1 MSQKELDQVAIFEVL
16 KDKTMKQSKAAVI
29 LNLSTRQVKRKL
41 KKYRLSGAAGL
52 VHGSRGKPSNHRLDE
67 GLIAQ
72 ALDIVKQ
79 HYADFTPTFASEKLR
94 ENHHLVINSETL
106 RLKMIKAGLWQP
118 WQRRIKHR
126 GWRERRACLGELV
139 ILDGSDHSWFEDRAP
154 RCTALAFIDDATSKL
169 LRLELVKQ
177 EANIPVMQ
185 ATKSYLNEYGRPLT
199 FYMDKGKVFRV
210 NIHNPDEDKLTQY
223 RRCLEEL
230 NIQTIYAHSPQAK
243 GRVER
248 VFNTLQDRL
257 VKELRLRN
265 INTIKEANRY
275 IENDYLGRHNQKFA
289 VAPREPSDLHRKLV
303 GFNLDEI
310 FTIKEPRMLT
320 NDFTLRY
327 RNHWLQLERQQ
338 KTLVFPGNGI
348 TVVTNLKGEIS
359 LKLRRTILT
368 YHEIPKPTVR
378 QIAPVLKP
386 VRKPT
391 KPWVPAVDHP
401 WRKYTINHQ
410 PKVTF
415 LNC

>member
-1 MSQKELDQVAIFEVL
+1 MSQKELDQIAIFKALEG
-16 KDKTMKQSKAAVI
+16 KAMKQSQAAAI
-29 LNLSTRQVKRKL
+29 LNLSIRQVKRKL
-41 KKYRLSGAAGL
+41 KKYRLGGVASL
-52 VHGSRGKPSNHRLDE
+52 VHGSRGKPGNHRLNE
-67 GLIAQ
+67 TLVNQ
-72 ALDIVKQ
+72 ALTLVGTY
-79 HYADFTPTFASEKLR
+79 YADFTPTFASEKLW

-106 RLKMIKAGLWQP
+106 RLKMITAGLWNP

-126 GWRERRACLGELV
+126 SWRERRACLGELV
-139 ILDGSDHSWFEDRAP
+139 ILDGSDHSWFEYRAP
-154 RCTALAFIDDATSKL
+154 RCAALAFIDDATSKL

-210 NIHNPDEDKLTQY
+210 NIHNQDEDKLTQY

-257 VKELRLRN
+257 IKELRLRG
-265 INTIKEANRY
+265 INTIKEANLY
-275 IENDYLGRHNQKFA
+275 IEKEYLRQHNQKFA
-289 VAPREPSDLHRKLV
+289 VTPREPHDLHRSLV
-303 GFNLDEI
+303 GFNLNEI
-310 FTIKEPRMLT
+310 FTIREPRVLT

-327 RNHWLQLERQQ
+327 RNRWFQLERQQ
-338 KTLVFPGNGI
+338 KTLVFPGNEI
-348 TVVTNLKGEIS
+348 TVVTDLGGDIS
-359 LKLRRTILT
+359 LRLRRTILT
-368 YHEIPKPTVR
+368 YQEIPKPIFKR
-378 QIAPVLKP
+378 SKP
-386 VRKPT
+386 VSKLVKKTT

-401 WRKYTINHQ
+401 WRQYTINHQ